1 MQWLIIITTTPRKMV
16 DLYNHNQRE
25 GNGSTYF
32 QDGARYIG
40 GYTEVLPIT
49 ISLIYVDML
58 PCSCYN
64 LHFLSR
70 IHSKEVAVFA
80 GP

>member
-1 MQWLIIITTTPRKMV
+1 MV

-40 GYTEVLPIT
+40 GYTEVLPHN
-49 ISLIYVDML
+49 ISYYIDLL

-64 LHFLSR
+64 LHFPFR
-70 IHSKEVAVFA
+70 IHSEEEVAVFA
-80 GP
+80 GS

>member
-1 MQWLIIITTTPRKMV
+1 MVDHNNHNHKKNGWSLKPQPEVDLYDHNPKKMV

-40 GYTEVLPIT
+40 GYTEVLPFT
-49 ISLIYVDML
+49 ISLI
-58 PCSCYN
+58 
-64 LHFLSR
+64 
-70 IHSKEVAVFA
+70 I
-80 GP
+80 